1 MISKKYSPGWGVH
14 KLVHPNLGY
23 NITWT
28 TKTFNWLTDSWLHL
42 VIVIVF
48 LSSTRSNWLL
58 PENIH
63 TSPYLRPKWPNRCPI
78 SDQKWQKNPYP
89 LGSHIPILIIY
100 YTFSPDQ
107 EFKTNYL
114 PMWIEKSPRTEPG
127 LDFAYRWKK
136 DKSTCG
142 QMHLAIS
149 L

>member
-48 LSSTRSNWLL
+48 LSSTRSLAA
-58 PENIH
+58 
-63 TSPYLRPKWPNRCPI
+63 SRKYPYLTLFETKMAKSIPYFWPKMA
-78 SDQKWQKNPYP
+78 KNPYP

-136 DKSTCG
+136 DKSTCD
-142 QMHLAIS
+142 QTQLAIS